1 MRASTLCKLNLMT
14 NKYTLTLFCCLTQVI
29 LIKAC
34 EHTKA
39 LVFRYIEKWTLI
51 LLVCRWRHCGHL
63 GYQEQKHFSS
73 LGSNL
78 YFHVNSS
85 RKQFYCTYPQ
95 HCRLVT
101 WLQTKD
107 THMVTWYQWRRR
119 GCHQSHSGD
128 CSDDCHFIN
137 CFIQNKA
144 CCELELL
151 QELVAKA
158 KYFLS

>member
-1 MRASTLCKLNLMT
+1 MRASTWCKLNLMA

-34 EHTKA
+34 EYTKA
-39 LVFRYIEKWTLI
+39 FVFRYLEKWTLI
-51 LLVCRWRHCGHL
+51 ILVCRWRHSGHL
-63 GYQEQKHFSS
+63 GRQEQKHFSS

-85 RKQFYCTYPQ
+85 RKQFYCTDPQ
-95 HCRLVT
+95 HGRLVT
-101 WLQTKD
+101 
-107 THMVTWYQWRRR
+107 TWCQRRRR
-119 GCHQSHSGD
+119 GCYKSPSGD
-128 CSDDCHFIN
+128 CSFRWLLPTVVINHRNN
-137 CFIQNKA
+137 CFNQNKV
-144 CCELELL
+144 CCEVELL